1 MSSRPRSNESRM
13 KQGLERKAKEKAK
26 SKKEQTPKDQI
37 EKAKRSLKREVLR
50 YANGNMTRAFNAF
63 GEGVDTT
70 FLISLVGMEIV
81 RLQQTQDP
89 NEVPDFRYT
98 AAMHKYMEMMRKLLI
113 VQEGAHAFIPDQI
126 AVLLQSDDPDEEEVS
141 DVPEFT

>member
-13 KQGLERKAKEKAK
+13 KQGLERKAKEKAQ
-26 SKKEQTPKDQI
+26 SKKEQTPKDAI
-37 EKAKRSLKREVLR
+37 EKAKKSLKREVLR

>member
-13 KQGLERKAKEKAK
+13 KQGLERKAKEKAQ
-26 SKKEQTPKDQI
+26 SKKEQTPKDAI
-37 EKAKRSLKREVLR
+37 EKAKKSLKREVLR

-89 NEVPDFRYT
+89 NEMPDFRYT

>member
-13 KQGLERKAKEKAK
+13 KQGLERKAKDKAQSETK
-26 SKKEQTPKDQI
+26 QTPKDAI
-37 EKAKRSLKREVLR
+37 EKAKKSLKREVLR